1 MTSVAEIQKMMKE
14 LGCDIDDVTI
24 ELGIE
29 CGSNARV
36 SVDEKTGTKTI
47 EICNKF
53 FDYEY
58 KDQISILYHEAY
70 HCTHDKPWS
79 NKKQMPLDPPLI
91 IEIPEVHM
99 NYLRDYEF
107 DLLLPEYRE
116 SYIYDEQ
123 NTVKVLNCPEFYE
136 NEVNTYKAERI
147 VMPNVS
153 TKYNQEREYML
164 WRYIILGNKSSMM
177 YNF

>member
-1 MTSVAEIQKMMKE
+1 
-14 LGCDIDDVTI
+14 
-24 ELGIE
+24 
-29 CGSNARV
+29 
-36 SVDEKTGTKTI
+36 
-47 EICNKF
+47 
-53 FDYEY
+53 
-58 KDQISILYHEAY
+58 
-70 HCTHDKPWS
+70 
-79 NKKQMPLDPPLI
+79 
-91 IEIPEVHM
+91 M